1 MEVSTVGYGT
11 SPMWKKSSM
20 EVHFIYNIEKLPYI
34 LQTPCGVNTAVF
46 LKDVWTYFSIR
57 NETLNEMPIND

>member
-34 LQTPCGVNTAVF
+34 L
-46 LKDVWTYFSIR
+46 
-57 NETLNEMPIND
+57 